1 MYGPVRKPSK
11 NRERPSLHEQVASE
25 LLAMLRKGLST
36 GDRLPSEAA
45 LSEMLGVSTIT
56 LREALSVLAHRGFIE
71 RRHGSGTYVA
81 DPAKGQWI
89 AIVTNTD
96 LSDPR
101 VSYFHRRIAMMVRK
115 LIAETGLR
123 ARLYSG
129 VSTGR
134 NTGENG
140 NSVPNF
146 LLEDIKIDAIRAI
159 VSLDSDAHAL
169 FRDIPLPLVG
179 AGRKYSYSVSVE
191 SNAVLRRAVAVLKAE
206 GRKNIAVIGWGSE
219 ADRKAC
225 MDYLKSQGLSSRRE
239 WIRNNLNPASSAA
252 GWLQFEDI
260 WTASKQKPDGLIVLD
275 DVLFHDVALAV
286 LKHKVDVPRSLSVVT
301 HYNLGSGIIT
311 PFECVCI
318 AIDPDIIA
326 RSYADMLQLVL
337 QPNPPPEKHVE
348 TMYEVIPGI
357 IPIPAAEI
365 ARAIRPDDGEA

>member
-1 MYGPVRKPSK
+1 MRKPSK
-11 NRERPSLHEQVASE
+11 NRDRPSLHEQVAGE
-25 LLAMLRKGLST
+25 LFAMLRKGLSP

-89 AIVTNTD
+89 AIVTNVD

-101 VSYFHRRIAMMVRK
+101 VSYFHRRVAMMVRK
-115 LIAETGLR
+115 LIAEAGLR

-134 NTGENG
+134 NSAENG
-140 NSVPNF
+140 GALPHF
-146 LLEDIKIDAIRAI
+146 LLEDIKLDAIRAI
-159 VSLDSDAHAL
+159 VSLDSDTHAL
-169 FRDIPLPLVG
+169 YRDMPLPIVG
-179 AGRKYSYSVSVE
+179 SGSKYPYSVSVD
-191 SNAVLRRAVAVLKAE
+191 SNAILRRAIAVLKAE
-206 GRKNIAVIGWGSE
+206 GRKNIAVIGWGTE
-219 ADRKAC
+219 PDRKAC
-225 MDYLKSQGLSSRRE
+225 MDLLKSQGLSSRRE
-239 WIRNNLNPASSAA
+239 WVRNNLDPTASAA

-260 WTASKQKPDGLIVLD
+260 WAASKQKPDGLIVLD

-286 LKHKVDVPRSLSVVT
+286 LKHNVDVPRSLSVVT

-311 PFECVCI
+311 PFECTCI
-318 AIDPDIIA
+318 AIDPDFVA
-326 RSYADMLQLVL
+326 RSFADVLQLVL
-337 QPNPPPEKHVE
+337 QANPPTEKHIE
-348 TMYEVIPGI
+348 TTYEVIPGV
-357 IPIPAAEI
+357 IPIPAAEV

>member
-1 MYGPVRKPSK
+1 
-11 NRERPSLHEQVASE
+11 
-25 LLAMLRKGLST
+25 MLRKGLSA

-89 AIVTNTD
+89 AIVTNMD

-101 VSYFHRRIAMMVRK
+101 VSYFNRRVSMMVRK
-115 LIAETGLR
+115 LITGAGLR

-129 VSTGR
+129 VASGQGTAG
-134 NTGENG
+134 G
-140 NSVPNF
+140 SSSLPNA
-146 LLEDIKIDAIRAI
+146 LLEDIKLDAIRAI
-159 VSLDSDAHAL
+159 VSLDPEAHAL
-169 FRDIPLPLVG
+169 YREMPVPVVG
-179 AGRKYSYSVSVE
+179 SGGNYRYSVSIE

-206 GRKNIAVIGWGSE
+206 GRKNVAVIGWGGE
-219 ADRKAC
+219 GDPKAC

-239 WIRNNLNPASSAA
+239 WIRNNLNPEMSAA

-260 WTASKQKPDGLIVLD
+260 WAAAKQKPDGLIILD

-286 LKHKVDVPRSLSVVT
+286 LKHRIDVPRTLSVVT
-301 HYNLGSGIIT
+301 HYSLGSGIIT
-311 PFECVCI
+311 PFECTCI
-318 AIDPDIIA
+318 ALDPDFVS
-326 RSYADMLQLVL
+326 RSLADMLQIVL
-337 QPNPPPEKHVE
+337 QPNPPPEMRVE

-357 IPIPAAEI
+357 IPVPAAEA
-365 ARAIRPDDGEA
+365 ARAMRADDGEA